1 MNLIKNIL
9 IIMFLF
15 SIVRMECNDL
25 EFFEIQDE
33 QNRFLKREIDIS
45 KKPFK
50 TDEVE
55 QYSEKVAI
63 MKSYLDEIACCID
76 CSKGQKD
83 ELRYQLH
90 YQFAKSTMLR
100 YGKMVDYKT
109 SLDKSIRL
117 LDNLIDNLDEK
128 KIKKYKKQCSD
139 EDEWTP
145 ECHFISDIYQDARAY
160 KRVLNRFNNHRTD
173 YINEQNILL
182 NQYKDI
188 DVFIKGKFFDEML
201 EIMDERTNSPI
212 IISLDVPMI
221 FYNKK
226 FKNKFVDKNLEGVT
240 DSTKKLFKTQFDR
253 IENLTELSERFRLT
267 SYNEKKGFH
276 FKIPMVPIIQ
286 ERIKSSPDYSY
297 AIVINSGS
305 EVTKYRFELTTKSEK
320 KKTFKGLELNPSD
333 YNWNFTK
340 KEIPHDWTKVELDDK
355 LSWRYLDSEDT
366 EICSFMSNDKTPLNM
381 NLSYKETFIAI
392 HNQKDDKIIIYQ
404 KDTGDIDGYR
414 LEFVKDKK
422 GQVKEKIIKSLKF
435 LIFLLLFGMG
445 YAESV

>member
-1 MNLIKNIL
+1 
-9 IIMFLF
+9 
-15 SIVRMECNDL
+15 
-25 EFFEIQDE
+25 
-33 QNRFLKREIDIS
+33 
-45 KKPFK
+45 
-50 TDEVE
+50 
-55 QYSEKVAI
+55 
-63 MKSYLDEIACCID
+63 
-76 CSKGQKD
+76 
-83 ELRYQLH
+83 
-90 YQFAKSTMLR
+90 
-100 YGKMVDYKT
+100 
-109 SLDKSIRL
+109 
-117 LDNLIDNLDEK
+117 
-128 KIKKYKKQCSD
+128 
-139 EDEWTP
+139 
-145 ECHFISDIYQDARAY
+145 
-160 KRVLNRFNNHRTD
+160 
-173 YINEQNILL
+173 
-182 NQYKDI
+182 
-188 DVFIKGKFFDEML
+188 
-201 EIMDERTNSPI
+201 
-212 IISLDVPMI
+212 
-221 FYNKK
+221 
-226 FKNKFVDKNLEGVT
+226 
-240 DSTKKLFKTQFDR
+240 
-253 IENLTELSERFRLT
+253 
-267 SYNEKKGFH
+267 
-276 FKIPMVPIIQ
+276 MVPIVQ

-333 YNWNFTK
+333 YNWNFAK